1 LLDHVECM
9 SSLEKMT
16 AATFDGRARAIR

>member
-1 LLDHVECM
+1 LDHVEGM
-9 SSLEKMT
+9 SSLEKMM